1 MISII
6 LYGRNDNYG
15 YNLHKRAALSFNCM
29 AEVLEQGD
37 DEILFVDYNTPN
49 DFPTFPEAIQDTLTE
64 KARQRLRILRVRPHI
79 HQRFSSKT
87 RLLALEPISRN
98 VAIRRSN
105 PNNRWILST
114 NTDMIFVPQRAG
126 SLDEIVANLPS
137 GFYHAPRIEIPE
149 TLWEGL
155 DRTKAREAIET
166 VRDWGRSL
174 HINEIVLGA
183 PFILYDGPGDF
194 QLMQRSDLFQIH
206 GFHEGM
212 LLGWHVD
219 SNIAARLTLIHG
231 RVGDLG
237 DGVYGYHCDHT
248 RQITPAHSHLRTE
261 NDWRTFVDGVERPD
275 VPEQA
280 DSWGCASDN
289 IEEIRFGKDSS
300 SVYISALKE
309 QVGGRLLVPPVV
321 TYTGKSFNQTDYD
334 PRHLLPFLADLF
346 VCSERGTNVAWLG
359 GRSETLRLFA
369 GIWRR
374 LGFTGKILVSDAEV
388 RDQGFVYV
396 AEATRVDL
404 KTLLVDADAFVI
416 DFGRPLG
423 EEGLADF
430 GGLQMPLARALN
442 RSLLHVVQAEY
453 NRLNWGNSPRQI
465 IAINAINNVFEGIVM
480 AYIGVGL
487 TPYSTRMR
495 HGFVLPEPKGV
506 TDWTLGLQVGAVGI
520 RDGSIVRS
528 REEAIGS
535 IAYGPYRHVFTG
547 HYRLVLKVSGEARKD
562 ARPDEPVAVLEIA
575 SQHSY
580 IAHRLVIPADLA
592 RGEIEIKIDVSERL
606 AFDLGFALE
615 TRLRS
620 LEPLRIAILQLTC
633 ERLSDQTPAASEEA
647 AVLGI
652 GNWLPFLSIGRAG
665 VTGNGRVSTTGR
677 PGHLLYGPY
686 WALPPGEYEA
696 VFKLEADVAAS
707 QGSVSD
713 IVCRFAAFS
722 GEDHLGLTVLRR
734 DDLQQQ
740 NWVRLIFV
748 VTAERAQDP
757 SFALELQVY
766 DHAILPFTIEEVRV
780 RRLGE
785 PGAERGI
792 DLLKLMTVGPAGG
805 WDKGQI
811 LLQRG
816 NRGLVAHS
824 LGWQLRQG
832 RYELGLELGEVV
844 GIDSAGE
851 ALLTLMVMS
860 RGGRLRASRS
870 VGAAELKQSRQAITF
885 EVREDETPQGRL
897 PVELHI
903 LSSGAVAGVV
913 RSIIMCRI
921 GDSTGTSVWLEQ
933 NEMDWLP
940 FLSIGG
946 VGVARNG
953 RISTTGR
960 LGYLLYGPYWVLP
973 PGEYEAVFKLEAD
986 VAASQ
991 GSVSD
996 IVCSFEA
1003 FSGEDHLGLTV
1014 LRRDDL
1020 RQQNWVR
1027 LIFVV
1032 TAERAQDPSFALE
1045 LRVYDHAILPFT
1057 IEEVRVR
1064 RLGEPG
1070 AERGIDLLKLMTVGP
1085 AGGWDKGQILL
1096 QRGNRG
1102 LVAHSLGWQ
1111 LRQGRYELGL
1121 ELGEVVGID
1130 SAGEALLTLM
1140 VMSRGGRLR
1149 ASRSVGAAELKQ
1161 SRQAITFEVRE
1172 DETPQGRLPVELHI
1186 LSSGA
1191 VAGVVRSII
1200 MCRIGDSTGTS
1211 VWLEQNK
1218 MDWTPWLTIGPAGNR
1233 QTRGIA
1239 ARPETEGY
1247 VVYGPCWKL
1256 APGHYQMIVHLAK
1269 GVEQNG
1275 VGGSVDIADQLGA
1288 LVIAETDLD
1297 REHLRQGMVRLPFT
1311 IGPGEGMQ
1319 VETRVRKLPKSS
1331 FLVTRIVVEQIT
1343 HT

>member
-1 MISII
+1 
-6 LYGRNDNYG
+6 
-15 YNLHKRAALSFNCM
+15 
-29 AEVLEQGD
+29 
-37 DEILFVDYNTPN
+37 
-49 DFPTFPEAIQDTLTE
+49 
-64 KARQRLRILRVRPHI
+64 
-79 HQRFSSKT
+79 
-87 RLLALEPISRN
+87 
-98 VAIRRSN
+98 
-105 PNNRWILST
+105 
-114 NTDMIFVPQRAG
+114 
-126 SLDEIVANLPS
+126 
-137 GFYHAPRIEIPE
+137 
-149 TLWEGL
+149 
-155 DRTKAREAIET
+155 
-166 VRDWGRSL
+166 
-174 HINEIVLGA
+174 
-183 PFILYDGPGDF
+183 
-194 QLMQRSDLFQIH
+194 
-206 GFHEGM
+206 M

-346 VCSERGTNVAWLG
+346 VCSERGTNVAWFG

-506 TDWTLGLQVGAVGI
+506 TDWTLGLQVGAAGI
-520 RDGSIVRS
+520 RDGSIIRS

-535 IAYGPYRHVFTG
+535 IVYGPYRHVFAG

-580 IAHRLVIPADLA
+580 IAHRLVTPADLA
-592 RGEIEIKIDVSERL
+592 RGEIEIEIDVSEQL
-606 AFDLGFALE
+606 SLDLGFALE

-633 ERLSDQTPAASEEA
+633 ERLSDRTPAASEEA
-647 AVLGI
+647 PVLGI
-652 GNWLPFLSIGRAG
+652 GNWLPFLSIGG
-665 VTGNGRVSTTGR
+665 VGVARNGRISTTGR
-677 PGHLLYGPY
+677 PGYLLYGPY
-686 WALPPGEYEA
+686 WVLPPGEYEA

-713 IVCRFAAFS
+713 IVCSFEAFS

-792 DLLKLMTVGPAGG
+792 DWLKLMKVGPAGG

-844 GIDSAGE
+844 GIDSSGEALLTLLVMSRGGRLRASRSVGAAELKQPRQVIVFEVREDETTQGRLPVELHILSSGAVAGAVRSIIMCRIGDSTGTSVWLEQNEMDWLPFLSIGGVGVARNGRISTTGRPGYLLYGPYWALPPGEYEAVFKLEADVAASQGSVSDIVCSFEAFSGEDHLGLTVLRRDDLQDQNWVRLIFVVTAERAQDPSFALELQVYDHAILPFTIEEVRVRRLGEPGAERGIDLLKLMKVGPAGGWDKGQILLQRGNRGLVAHSLGWQLRQGRYELGLELGEVVGIDSSGE

-903 LSSGAVAGVV
+903 LSSGAVAGAV

-960 LGYLLYGPYWVLP
+960 PGYLLYGPYWALP

-1020 RQQNWVR
+1020 QEQNWVR

-1070 AERGIDLLKLMTVGP
+1070 AERGIDLLKLMKVGP

-1102 LVAHSLGWQ
+1102 LVAHSLDWQ

-1130 SAGEALLTLM
+1130 SASEALLTLL

-1191 VAGVVRSII
+1191 VAGAVRSII
-1200 MCRIGDSTGTS
+1200 MRRIGDSTGTS
-1211 VWLEQNK
+1211 VDGLSK
-1218 MDWTPWLTIGPAGNR
+1218 TRWTG
-1233 QTRGIA
+1233 
-1239 ARPETEGY
+1239 RPG
-1247 VVYGPCWKL
+1247 
-1256 APGHYQMIVHLAK
+1256 
-1269 GVEQNG
+1269 
-1275 VGGSVDIADQLGA
+1275 
-1288 LVIAETDLD
+1288 
-1297 REHLRQGMVRLPFT
+1297 
-1311 IGPGEGMQ
+1311 
-1319 VETRVRKLPKSS
+1319 
-1331 FLVTRIVVEQIT
+1331 
-1343 HT
+1343 

>member
-29 AEVLEQGD
+29 AEVLEQED

-87 RLLALEPISRN
+87 RLVALEPISRN

-137 GFYHAPRIEIPE
+137 GFYHAPRIEISE

-155 DRTKAREAIET
+155 DRTKARDAIEA
-166 VRDWGRSL
+166 VRDWGYSL
-174 HINEIVLGA
+174 HLNEIVLGM
-183 PFILYDGPGDF
+183 PLILYDGPGDF

-261 NDWRTFVDGVERPD
+261 NDWRIFVDGVERPD
-275 VPEQA
+275 VAEQA
-280 DSWGCASDN
+280 DGWGCASDN
-289 IEEIRFGKDSS
+289 IEEIRLGMGSFC
-300 SVYISALKE
+300 VYISGLKE
-309 QVGGRLLVPPVV
+309 QIGDRLLVPPVV
-321 TYTGKSFNQTDYD
+321 RYTGKSFNQTDYD

-346 VCSERGTNVAWLG
+346 VCSEKGTNVAWFG
-359 GRSETLRLFA
+359 ARSETLRLFA

-374 LGFTGKILVSDAEV
+374 LGFTGKILVGDAEV
-388 RDQGFVYV
+388 RDQGFAYIP
-396 AEATRVDL
+396 EATRVDL
-404 KTLLVDADAFVI
+404 QTLLVDADAFVI

-442 RSLLHVVQAEY
+442 RSLLQVVRAEY
-453 NRLNWGNSPRQI
+453 SRLNSGNSLRQI

-480 AYIGVGL
+480 AHIGVGL

-506 TDWTLGLQVGAVGI
+506 TDWTLRLQVGAAGI
-520 RDGSIVRS
+520 RDGSIIRS
-528 REEAIGS
+528 RDEATGTIV
-535 IAYGPYRHVFTG
+535 YGPYRHVFAG
-547 HYRLVLKVSGEARKD
+547 QYRLVLKVSAEACKD
-562 ARPDEPVAVLEIA
+562 ARSDKPVAVLEIA

-580 IAHRLVIPADLA
+580 IAHRLVTPADLA
-592 RGEIEIKIDVSERL
+592 RGEIEIEIDVSEQL
-606 AFDLGFALE
+606 SLDLWFALE

-620 LEPLRIAILQLTC
+620 VEPLRIAILQLTC
-633 ERLSDQTPAASEEA
+633 ERLSDRTTAGSEA
-647 AVLGI
+647 APVLGI
-652 GNWLPFLSIGRAG
+652 RNWLP
-665 VTGNGRVSTTGR
+665 
-677 PGHLLYGPY
+677 LL
-686 WALPPGEYEA
+686 
-696 VFKLEADVAAS
+696 
-707 QGSVSD
+707 
-713 IVCRFAAFS
+713 
-722 GEDHLGLTVLRR
+722 
-734 DDLQQQ
+734 
-740 NWVRLIFV
+740 FV
-748 VTAERAQDP
+748 
-757 SFALELQVY
+757 
-766 DHAILPFTIEEVRV
+766 
-780 RRLGE
+780 
-785 PGAERGI
+785 
-792 DLLKLMTVGPAGG
+792 
-805 WDKGQI
+805 
-811 LLQRG
+811 
-816 NRGLVAHS
+816 
-824 LGWQLRQG
+824 
-832 RYELGLELGEVV
+832 
-844 GIDSAGE
+844 GE
-851 ALLTLMVMS
+851 A
-860 RGGRLRASRS
+860 
-870 VGAAELKQSRQAITF
+870 
-885 EVREDETPQGRL
+885 
-897 PVELHI
+897 
-903 LSSGAVAGVV
+903 
-913 RSIIMCRI
+913 
-921 GDSTGTSVWLEQ
+921 
-933 NEMDWLP
+933 
-940 FLSIGG
+940 
-946 VGVARNG
+946 GVARNG

-960 LGYLLYGPYWVLP
+960 PGYVLYGPYWVLP
-973 PGEYEAVFKLEAD
+973 SGEYEAVFELEAD

-991 GSVSD
+991 GSDSD

-1020 RQQNWVR
+1020 QQQNCVR

-1070 AERGIDLLKLMTVGP
+1070 AERGIDWLKLMKVGP
-1085 AGGWDKGQILL
+1085 AGAWDKGQILL

-1102 LVAHSLGWQ
+1102 LVAHSLDWQ
-1111 LRQGRYELGL
+1111 LREGRYELGL
-1121 ELGEVVGID
+1121 ELAEVVGID
-1130 SAGEALLTLM
+1130 SAGQALLTLL

-1149 ASRSVGAAELKQ
+1149 ASRTVGVAELKQ
-1161 SRQAITFEVRE
+1161 SRQVIAFEVRQ
-1172 DETPQGRLPVELHI
+1172 DETPHGRLPVELHI

-1191 VAGVVRSII
+1191 VAVAVRSII
-1200 MCRIGDSTGTS
+1200 MRRIGDSTGTS
-1211 VWLEQNK
+1211 VWFEQTSL
-1218 MDWTPWLTIGPAGNR
+1218 DWMPWLTIGLAGNWHA
-1233 QTRGIA
+1233 RGIA

-1247 VVYGPCWKL
+1247 VVYGPYWKL

-1269 GVEQNG
+1269 GVEQSG
-1275 VGGSVDIADQLGA
+1275 VGGRVDIADQLGA
-1288 LVIAETDLD
+1288 LVIAETDFD
-1297 REHLRQGMVRLPFT
+1297 RKHLRQGMVRLPFT
-1311 IGPGEGMQ
+1311 IGPGGGMQ
-1319 VETRVRKLPKSS
+1319 VETRVWKPAKST